1 MSLPPE
7 IPTRYAEEDVGY
19 MSVRPVV
26 NQTFGLQELADMV
39 VSVVGKDVVRVQQI
53 FRAGTLVYN
62 GYRYWWNP
70 LPADTPEIE
79 ALLLSFPEDEPSR
92 PFQAQAATMALL
104 EMGGGTQRSV
114 AEIERSEASRKRLFG
129 KESPWMVLLR
139 LASDSNLHYEKFSH
153 ARKADLY
160 RISLPYEQAKHLLA
174 DMLATAPRNLRHR
187 WNKLHPPSLVTF
199 AVPRAK

>member
-39 VSVVGKDVVRVQQI
+39 VSVVGKDAVRVQQI

-92 PFQAQAATMALL
+92 PFQAQVTPSTAIADV
-104 EMGGGTQRSV
+104 GNF
-114 AEIERSEASRKRLFG
+114 AEIRSATTGSVLPSGRMSASVDIVG
-129 KESPWMVLLR
+129 S
-139 LASDSNLHYEKFSH
+139 
-153 ARKADLY
+153 
-160 RISLPYEQAKHLLA
+160 
-174 DMLATAPRNLRHR
+174 
-187 WNKLHPPSLVTF
+187 
-199 AVPRAK
+199 